1 MNEPVLYQEWN
12 AAQWP
17 RSVDAIRY
25 QGWLI
30 KTPFVVV
37 PWCAEHKAPMEF
49 DTTCLAY
56 EMSGEELAGPPDC
69 RLEDP
74 PRHIKLGGSDE

>member
-17 RSVDAIRY
+17 RSVDAIQY

-30 KTPFVVV
+30 RTPYRLV
-37 PWCAEHKAPMEF
+37 PWCAEHNHEWISVTHGCWARRGHPTE
-49 DTTCLAY
+49 
-56 EMSGEELAGPPDC
+56 C